1 PHTTRIPDAPPV
13 DVTAP
18 TAPQT
23 PPVDVTAPT
32 AAQVPPVDGPAPT
45 APQTP
50 PVDVTAP
57 TAAQVPPVDGPAP
70 TAPQTPPVDATAPT
84 APQTPPVDATAP
96 TAAQTPPVDATAP
109 TAAGSSPAG
118 AEPSTP
124 LSGGREQPP
133 TARSSVSGE
142 PAPPPRGQVAEAR
155 WREFD
160 ADGAGNVYDRNGNH
174 LYTLDSEGDAF
185 TMDGRQVQPLVD
197 GDSPIGY
204 VDGDGRMIAFDGRG
218 QPQLIENRIPGQST
232 VEVQGEW
239 TTLEELGFEPNWI
252 AGGANTTPIDGVPHA
267 VTTPRNYL
275 QSDVRARWAGVGA
288 GPNGELYGQSG
299 AVFGRIDGSGRMWT
313 EGGDEIVSYS
323 RQGNRIVSIRT
334 PDGTLIDTG

>member
-1 PHTTRIPDAPPV
+1 M
-13 DVTAP
+13 
-18 TAPQT
+18 
-23 PPVDVTAPT
+23 
-32 AAQVPPVDGPAPT
+32 
-45 APQTP
+45 
-50 PVDVTAP
+50 
-57 TAAQVPPVDGPAP
+57 
-70 TAPQTPPVDATAPT
+70 
-84 APQTPPVDATAP
+84 
-96 TAAQTPPVDATAP
+96 
-109 TAAGSSPAG
+109 
-118 AEPSTP
+118 
-124 LSGGREQPP
+124 SGGREQPP

-142 PAPPPRGQVAEAR
+142 PAPAPRGQVAETR

-197 GDSPIGY
+197 GDGPIGY
-204 VDGDGRMIAFDGRG
+204 VDGEGRMIAFDGRG

-252 AGGANTTPIDGVPHA
+252 EGGANMTPIEGVPHA

-275 QSDVRARWAGVGA
+275 PSDIRARWAGVGA

-313 EGGDEIVSYS
+313 ESGDEIVSYS

-334 PDGTLIDTG
+334 PDGTLIDTN